1 MSKKS
6 TTIKVALREK
16 VMKDGRKSLY
26 LDFYPAI
33 KDLTTGKDTRR
44 EFLGLYIY
52 TPIKTTAKKV
62 IYHNDKVINEIWEQ
76 HNINTLQVAETI
88 KHKRQNEFDKPEIYS
103 DFEKER
109 MKEKEIS
116 GRLFTP
122 YFKSL
127 VDKREGSNEENWKA
141 AYLHFLKFSQN
152 ATFADIT
159 ENFCENFKDF
169 LLNVS
174 ISTTYKQ
181 NITQNTASIYFTKFK
196 AVLNQAYKED
206 LLKTNISA
214 KVKNIKMKETEKGRL
229 TIDELNALIK
239 TECKFEDLKNAALF
253 SALTGVRYVD
263 IKKMTW
269 KEIVFVEGK
278 GWYMDYTAQ
287 KTQKKDFKSI
297 SNDAYNLLG
306 TRKSDDM
313 RVFDTLKENTAYQ
326 NEFLKLWILKAG
338 IDKNIT
344 FHCFR
349 HTFATLQLES
359 GTDIYTVSKMLGHSD
374 LKTTQIYAKVLDPTK
389 RAAADKIKLNFQ
401 T

>member
-52 TPIKTTAKKV
+52 TPIKTTAKKA
-62 IYHNDKVINEIWEQ
+62 IYHNDKVISEIWEQ

-88 KHKRQNEFDKPEIYS
+88 KHKRQNEFDKPEIYN

-116 GRLFTP
+116 GRLFAP

-127 VDKREGSNEENWKA
+127 IDKREGSNAEIWKA
-141 AYLHFLKFSQN
+141 AFIYFQKFSQDT
-152 ATFADIT
+152 TFADIT
-159 ENFCENFKDF
+159 EKFCEDFKDF

-174 ISTTYKQ
+174 ISEKYIQ
-181 NITQNTASIYFTKFK
+181 NIKNNSAAVYFAKFK

-206 LLKTNISA
+206 LLKINISI
-214 KVKNIKMKETEKGRL
+214 KVKNIRMKETEKGRL

-239 TECKFEDLKNAALF
+239 TDCKIEDLKNAALF

-287 KTQKKDFKSI
+287 KTQKKDFKNI

-306 TRKSDDM
+306 TRKDNDV
-313 RVFDTLKENTAYQ
+313 RVFGTLKKDTAYQ

-359 GTDIYTVSKMLGHSD
+359 GTDILTLSKMLGHSD
-374 LKTTQIYAKVLDPTK
+374 LKTTQIYAKVLDDTK
-389 RAAADKIKLNFQ
+389 RAAADKIKLDF
-401 T
+401 